1 MCALIFKSSHRIA
14 DVLASTLACTT
25 VADAPVNYSR
35 YTCSRD
41 LKLPIALMGDSRFA
55 RCLQGGGVYVDSYD
69 YGSTVAISSCNIS
82 GNNAGGFVRAQRP

>member
-55 RCLQGGGVYVDSYD
+55 RCLQGGGVYVD

-82 GNNAGGFVRAQRP
+82 GNNVGMNSFVRAQRP